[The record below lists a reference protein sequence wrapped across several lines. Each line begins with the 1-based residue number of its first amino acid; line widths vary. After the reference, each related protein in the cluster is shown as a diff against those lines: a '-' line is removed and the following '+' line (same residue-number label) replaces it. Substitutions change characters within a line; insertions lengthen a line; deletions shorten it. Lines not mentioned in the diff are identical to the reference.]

1 MFAVITQ
8 FTADVKRSISGGSAT
23 IPGKATG
30 IWIRP
35 PSAPAPHVQTFD
47 VTPEQANATQAAAA
61 SVGLANAA
69 ENSSSPTADGK
80 TKVVVPE
87 PDQPHNT
94 KDDVLIHP
102 VRAW

>member
-1 MFAVITQ
+1 MEQVHLKIPP
-8 FTADVKRSISGGSAT
+8 DVT
-23 IPGKATG
+23 P
-30 IWIRP
+30 
-35 PSAPAPHVQTFD
+35 D

-94 KDDVLIHP
+94 KGKVKTESQYNP
-102 VRAW
+102 A